1 MFDSFTLGNAD
12 EQAIE
17 TPEVMKAAALD
28 DGIDVAEVIKAA
40 KTKPASKQVAA
51 SSKHAEKLS
60 AHLQVALEQ
69 AKQEESEFA
78 VKIQTLEAEHAEA
91 KAYVRY
97 LQDTIKSL

>member
-1 MFDSFTLGNAD
+1 MFDSFTLGEGN

-17 TPEVMKAAALD
+17 TSEVVKATVMD
-28 DGIDVAEVIKAA
+28 DGIDVAEVAKAV
-40 KTKPASKQVAA
+40 KSKPASKQAPA
-51 SSKHAEKLS
+51 IGKHAEKLT

-78 VKIQTLEAEHAEA
+78 ARIQALTAEHEEA
-91 KAYVRY
+91 KDYVRY

>member
-1 MFDSFTLGNAD
+1 MFDNFTLEEVD

-17 TPEVMKAAALD
+17 VPEVVKAAVLD
-28 DGIDVAEVIKAA
+28 DGIDVAEVVKVAKA
-40 KTKPASKQVAA
+40 KPASKQATV

-69 AKQEESEFA
+69 AKHEESEFA
-78 VKIQTLEAEHAEA
+78 ARMQALEAEHEEA